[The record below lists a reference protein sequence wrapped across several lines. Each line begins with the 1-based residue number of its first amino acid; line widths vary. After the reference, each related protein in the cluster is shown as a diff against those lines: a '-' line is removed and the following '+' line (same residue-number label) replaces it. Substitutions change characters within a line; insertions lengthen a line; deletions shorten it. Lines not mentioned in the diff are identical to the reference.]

1 MDGYFRLPYSGRFSE
16 INIFGNYNENL
27 ILKLNFGIMS
37 MWARVRVI
45 VTGKLL
51 WCRFFGYKI
60 SESEQDFGNFQ
71 KYLSPKF
78 HATVLHHSNRN
89 FMVSN
94 NI

>member
-1 MDGYFRLPYSGRFSE
+1 
-16 INIFGNYNENL
+16 
-27 ILKLNFGIMS
+27 

-51 WCRFFGYKI
+51 WCRFFGNKI

-78 HATVLHHSNRN
+78 SAIRYYIIQTGILW
-89 FMVSN
+89 
-94 NI
+94 

>member
-1 MDGYFRLPYSGRFSE
+1 
-16 INIFGNYNENL
+16 
-27 ILKLNFGIMS
+27 MS

-78 HATVLHHSNRN
+78 PAIRYYIIRTGILW
-89 FMVSN
+89 
-94 NI
+94 